1 MPQGGRDNGRGLTR
15 KVFRSGTRQPAA
27 RGFIGRGK
35 IAGLPFRRVSDE
47 PKAKPEFVHAP
58 SVGCVLL
65 RHGRHAPEMQARWQ
79 ARINEQF
86 IKGFQRVLDSAA

>member
-47 PKAKPEFVHAP
+47 PKAKPEFVYAP